1 MIGYFRFGS
10 GDLGGDLDLDFSVG
24 SPSGDLCLLGL
35 TGEIDALSSV
45 AVCSLLDVRRGA
57 LDRFLLF
64 SSFSAGLDCSPPD
77 CSSSE

>member
-1 MIGYFRFGS
+1 LIGYFRFGS

-24 SPSGDLCLLGL
+24 DAGIVLLGL

-45 AVCSLLDVRRGA
+45 AVWSLLDARRGA

-64 SSFSAGLDCSPPD
+64 SSFSGLGASPSD

>member
-1 MIGYFRFGS
+1 LIGYFRFGS

-24 SPSGDLCLLGL
+24 SPLGDLCLGL

-57 LDRFLLF
+57 LGRFLLF
-64 SSFSAGLDCSPPD
+64 SSFSGLGASPSD